1 MFSSHKLNFARSA
14 ALALATMII
23 GLATVTAGPMAA
35 QGINPWKVEGRLAGK
50 PKDEFLNSKKSEDV
64 SGIACGTEA
73 GFPRVC
79 LLVDDETQGA
89 QIVVLEDGKLVAGD
103 FVRLIYNTHD
113 GDLLELDAEG
123 VAYGDG
129 SFYVIGSHG
138 RPRHEADATKEAKNE
153 ARAKASRY
161 VFRVAFDL
169 NSVDRSGRLAGAIEL
184 KPSVELATFITAE
197 PALASSFDRALDEN
211 GLTIEG
217 VAVRDSRLYVG
228 MRGPLLD
235 DNTAAVLSVPLEALF
250 EGQQGAAQLHRLDL
264 GKRHGVRDMV
274 AFESGFLLLAGPVND
289 PPNGEI
295 KHGDYSIFSWD
306 GTTHSKLLSSLEPF
320 GNKVK
325 PEALLP
331 LGRSGTKLHTLL
343 FFDGSDE
350 GTPRPV
356 EIEQP

>member
-1 MFSSHKLNFARSA
+1 MLLSHKLNLARSVG
-14 ALALATMII
+14 LALATLVI
-23 GLATVTAGPMAA
+23 GLATVHGGSAAA
-35 QGINPWKVEGRLAGK
+35 QGRNPWTVEGKLVGK

-64 SGIACGTEA
+64 SGIACGTET

-103 FVRLIYNTHD
+103 FIRLIYNTHD

-129 SFYVIGSHG
+129 YFYVIGSHG
-138 RPRHEADATKEAKNE
+138 RPRHEADATKEARNE
-153 ARAKASRY
+153 AQAKASRY

-169 NSVDRSGRLAGAIEL
+169 NAVDLNGRLTGALEL
-184 KPSVELATFITAE
+184 KPSVELPTFITAE
-197 PALASSFDRALDEN
+197 PALASSFDRALEEN

-217 VAVRDSRLYVG
+217 VAVRDGRLYVG
-228 MRGPLLD
+228 MRGPLLAD
-235 DNTAAVLSVPLEALF
+235 DTAAMLSVPLETLF
-250 EGQQGAAQLHRLDL
+250 DGRQGAAQLHRLDL
-264 GKRHGVRDMV
+264 GRRRGVRDV
-274 AFESGFLLLAGPVND
+274 VSFERGFLLLAGPVND

-331 LGRSGTKLHTLL
+331 LGRRGTKLHTLL